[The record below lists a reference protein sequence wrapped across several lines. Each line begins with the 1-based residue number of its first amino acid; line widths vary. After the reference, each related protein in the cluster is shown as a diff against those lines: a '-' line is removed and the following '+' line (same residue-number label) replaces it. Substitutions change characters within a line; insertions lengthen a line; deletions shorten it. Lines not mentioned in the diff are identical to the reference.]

1 MSKELS
7 LLCNII
13 LRFTALSFPCLSFF
27 WNKKKFFFFFVS
39 DCFPTLNSISL
50 CEIVILKLESRL
62 KNMQC
67 EQAWK
72 KIYFYT
78 YSNQLTKYDL
88 IASSL
93 IIDSPVHE
101 QQIHCMIV
109 LEKINPISASME
121 TVEMEVINGKS
132 KLRLMFTWL

>member
-1 MSKELS
+1 
-7 LLCNII
+7 
-13 LRFTALSFPCLSFF
+13 
-27 WNKKKFFFFFVS
+27 
-39 DCFPTLNSISL
+39 
-50 CEIVILKLESRL
+50 
-62 KNMQC
+62 MQC

-88 IASSL
+88 ITSSL

-109 LEKINPISASME
+109 LAKINPISASME